1 MSIDA
6 GHVCEKENISARGS
20 VGAKGSDRCLTD
32 RGEREMQRRQEERM
46 PGVPVREWV
55 HRLVAGR
62 RFTVRAGGG
71 LGLPR
76 LRRGES

>member
-6 GHVCEKENISARGS
+6 GHVCEKGS
-20 VGAKGSDRCLTD
+20 VSAKGSDHCLTD

-46 PGVPVREWV
+46 PGVPVREWL
-55 HRLVAGR
+55 RGLVGGR
-62 RFTVRAGGG
+62 FAARAAGG

-76 LRRGES
+76 PRRGES

>member
-6 GHVCEKENISARGS
+6 GHVCEKGS
-20 VGAKGSDRCLTD
+20 VSAKGSDHCLTD

-55 HRLVAGR
+55 YRLVAGR
-62 RFTVRAGGG
+62 RFTARAGGG

-76 LRRGES
+76 PRRGEF

>member
-6 GHVCEKENISARGS
+6 GDVCEKGSISGE
-20 VGAKGSDRCLTD
+20 GSDRCLTD

-55 HRLVAGR
+55 RRLVAR
-62 RFTVRAGGG
+62 RSTDRADGG
-71 LGLPR
+71 LAVP
-76 LRRGES
+76 RRGES